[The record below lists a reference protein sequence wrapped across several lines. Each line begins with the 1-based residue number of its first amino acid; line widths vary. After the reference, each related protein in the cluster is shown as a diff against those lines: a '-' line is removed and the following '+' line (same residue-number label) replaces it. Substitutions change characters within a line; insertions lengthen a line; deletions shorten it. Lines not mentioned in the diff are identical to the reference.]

1 MKYLPDTNVLIYA
14 LADKAPYA
22 NWLRKII
29 EDNKL
34 VLSVITVAEFLSGAN
49 ENEAILF
56 KSITNKFEVLPVDF
70 QVAQKAAE
78 YKRNYSKKTKKVWMA
93 DCLIAATCKIFGVT
107 LATFNSKDY
116 PMKDI
121 EVITKI

>member
-14 LADKAPYA
+14 LAGKAPFA
-22 NWLRKII
+22 NWLRKVI
-29 EDNKL
+29 EGDNL
-34 VLSVITVAEFLSGAN
+34 VLSVITVAEFLSGAS

-56 KSITNKFEVLPVDF
+56 KSITNKFEVLPIDL

-78 YKRNYSKKTKKVWMA
+78 YKRNYSKKTKKVWMS
-93 DCLIAATCKIFGVT
+93 DCLIAATCKVSGAMLVT
-107 LATFNSKDY
+107 FDSRDY

-121 EVITKI
+121 EIVTKI